1 MDPKLAGLSA
11 EDREAAEALIK
22 EGKEGVQVDAS
33 ADEEDMPLLLKYRL
47 PGLDNIDN
55 EDEKYVLASSS
66 SSPSGH
72 KNASTNASRLVH
84 DTAHNDRFRFDVESR
99 PEETTASAYDR
110 VPVEK
115 FGEAMLRGMLW
126 KPGDPIGNTNKAYV
140 SLPPQHPPKS
150 RKRALLTASS
160 SLPPSLPRTV
170 W

>member
-22 EGKEGVQVDAS
+22 EGKEGVQVDAG

-55 EDEKYVLASSS
+55 EDEKYVLAPPP
-66 SSPSGH
+66 SPSSH
-72 KNASTNASRLVH
+72 KNVGTNASRLVH
-84 DTAHNDRFRFDVESR
+84 DDRFRFDVESR

-140 SLPPQHPPKS
+140 SLPPQHPP
-150 RKRALLTASS
+150 
-160 SLPPSLPRTV
+160 
-170 W
+170 